1 MILIYV
7 PEFSERIKYTF
18 SFIFEKIL
26 GISFRLTNCSNNF
39 INESSPK
46 FSYSFS
52 SLKNE
57 IHFSSCNLL
66 FETDIKSQ
74 NLIEILN
81 DPFAT
86 TFFLLSRY
94 EEYLPYQGDIHHRF
108 SYKASLVKGK
118 IDPLIPWID
127 TFAFDLFNQLKKKFP
142 SLVYKNRKFTFIN
155 TIDIDHAWLY
165 KNKFWFKNFKSLGK
179 KGLTFRWKDFYH
191 QILVLSGLKLDPYFI
206 YPYIQHLNITTFYF
220 ISFGLGGR
228 WDTNHH
234 PKNIAYRKLICQLY
248 NQDYSTI
255 GLHPSYESNKDFTIL
270 KMEKLAL
277 EKLLQQKIS
286 FSRQHFI
293 KLHLPNTYY
302 NLINLNISADFSM
315 GFQDHI
321 GFRAGTCTPFYW
333 FDLKNNKISE
343 LKIFPFCVMDVTL
356 KNYMKLSIEEAEN
369 KILNLLDSVKKVN
382 GTFISIFHNDSL
394 SNYGEWKLWRN
405 VYEKLI
411 FKANDLQVYPQ
422 NH

>member
-7 PEFSERIKYTF
+7 PEINERIKYTF
-18 SFIFEKIL
+18 SFIFEQIL
-26 GISFRLTNCSNNF
+26 GISFRLTNCTADF
-39 INESSPK
+39 IDELSPK

-52 SLKNE
+52 ILKNE

-66 FETDIKSQ
+66 FETDIKTQ
-74 NLIEILN
+74 NLIEVLQ

-94 EEYLPYQGDIHHRF
+94 EEYLPYRQDIHHRF
-108 SYKASLVKGK
+108 SYDVSLVKGK

-127 TFAFDLFNQLKKKFP
+127 TFAYDLFNQLKINFP

-165 KNKFWFKNFKSLGK
+165 KNKFWLKNFKALGK
-179 KGLTFRWKDFYH
+179 KVITFRWKDFYY
-191 QILVLSGLKLDPYFI
+191 QILILLGLKLDPYFI
-206 YPYIQHLNITTFYF
+206 YPYIQQFNIPTFYF
-220 ISFGLGGR
+220 ISFGLGCK
-228 WDTNHH
+228 WDTNHN
-234 PKNIAYRKLICQLY
+234 PRNLAYRKLIRLLY
-248 NQDYSTI
+248 NQDFTTI
-255 GLHPSYESNKDFTIL
+255 GLHPSYYSNVDFTIL

-277 EKLLQQKIS
+277 EKLLCQKIS

-293 KLHLPNTYY
+293 KLHLPDTYY
-302 NLINLNISADFSM
+302 NLINLNVSADFSM

-333 FDLKNNKISE
+333 FDLKNDKVTK
-343 LKIFPFCVMDVTL
+343 LKVYPFCAMDVTL
-356 KNYMKLSIEEAEN
+356 KNYMNLSIEEAEN
-369 KILNLLDSVKKVN
+369 KILNLLQSVKKVN

-394 SNYGEWKLWRN
+394 SNHGEWELWRN

-411 FKANDLQVYPQ
+411 FNVNDPQV
-422 NH
+422 